1 MRSNRL
7 RRLTFA
13 AAALFCSQA
22 WAQNFAVEG
31 AVIDSR
37 NGASLGV
44 VSERGELASLFRAQK
59 AMTFGILRSAGISLE
74 QLSPEV
80 RARIERFQT
89 TNVEAFRAFSQG
101 LDLKDQGRFAEAR
114 EQFRRAAELDP
125 NFALAKE
132 QQQSM
137 PDINIGTG
145 AQMRAVIAAAAGNA
159 VDRSKVA
166 VAVDAA
172 RAVAALQ
179 AGQTLVLAQAQDV
192 LYFDGNRLNY
202 NRTQDQS
209 SASAQPNF
217 AASFAV
223 EGSGTLITSSA
234 VSEFSASDVQIS
246 SGVLQR
252 LGNSSSGFDA
262 KLLNARSTGTGSV
275 QLSDGST
282 AYWGSWNSSASG
294 SASLLLGSSTY
305 ASPSMGDFHWAVGDA
320 LRSMPTSGRAS
331 YTPSGGSLAGMTGSI
346 LVDFGT
352 RVATLNNLGFGIGS
366 LVFSNLS
373 GNASFAATASGF
385 AGNYTA
391 GQCTGCSAFS
401 AASSTFN
408 AAFIGRSGAGLAFS
422 TTLVTGPGTGT
433 GGSAVGTQ
441 VLKGP

>member
-1 MRSNRL
+1 MKRFFLS
-7 RRLTFA
+7 
-13 AAALFCSQA
+13 AAALPIALLCTQA
-22 WAQNFAVEG
+22 WAQNFSVEG
-31 AVIDSR
+31 AIIDSR

-44 VSERGELASLFRAQK
+44 VSERGDLASLFRAQK

-101 LDLKDQGRFAEAR
+101 LDLKDQGRFSEAR
-114 EQFRRAAELDP
+114 EQFKRAAELDP

-137 PDINIGTG
+137 PDLTIGNG
-145 AQMRAVIAAAAGNA
+145 MQMRAVIAAAAGNA

-172 RAVAALQ
+172 RAIAALQ
-179 AGQTLVLAQAQDV
+179 AGQTLVMAQAQDV
-192 LYFDGNRLNY
+192 LYFDGNRISY

-209 SASAQPNF
+209 SASAQPNY

-223 EGSGTLITSSA
+223 EGTGGLITSSA
-234 VSEFSASDVQIS
+234 VSEFSVADVQLA

-252 LGNSSSGFDA
+252 LGSDPSGFNA
-262 KLLNARSTGTGSV
+262 RLLNARSTGTGSV

-282 AYWGSWNSSASG
+282 AYWGSWNSTPSA
-294 SASLLLGSSTY
+294 SASLLLGSTVY
-305 ASPSMGDFHWAVGDA
+305 TAPGMGDFHWALGDA
-320 LRSMPTSGRAS
+320 LRSMPSSGQVT
-331 YTPSGGSLAGMTGSI
+331 YTPAGGSLVGMTGNI
-346 LVDFGT
+346 LVDFNT
-352 RVATLNNLGFGIGS
+352 RVATLNNLGFSIGA
-366 LVFSNLS
+366 LVFSNLTGS
-373 GNASFAATASGF
+373 ATIPANASGF
-385 AGNYTA
+385 AGNYTG
-391 GQCTGCSAFS
+391 GQCNGCTAFS
-401 AASSTFN
+401 ATTSSYN
-408 AAFIGRSGAGLAFS
+408 AAFIGRSGAGLVYS
-422 TTLVTGPGTGT
+422 TTLVTGPGTGA

>member
-1 MRSNRL
+1 MKRL
-7 RRLTFA
+7 ILAT
-13 AAALFCSQA
+13 AALLASQA
-22 WAQNFAVEG
+22 WAQQTFSVEG

-137 PDINIGTG
+137 PDINIGSG
-145 AQMRAVIAAAAGNA
+145 AQMRAVIAAATGNA

-179 AGQTLVLAQAQDV
+179 AGQTLVLAQASEV
-192 LYFDGNRLNY
+192 VYFDGNRLNY
-202 NRTQDQS
+202 NRGQDQS
-209 SASAQPNF
+209 GASAQPNF

-223 EGSGTLITSSA
+223 EGASPLITSSA
-234 VSEFSASDVQIS
+234 VNEFGASDIQLS

-252 LGNSSSGFDA
+252 MGSDASGFSA
-262 KLLNARSTGTGSV
+262 KLLNARSVATGSV

-282 AYWGSWNSSASG
+282 AYWGSWNSAPST

-305 ASPSMGDFHWAVGDA
+305 VAPTLGNFHWAVGDA
-320 LRSMPTSGRAS
+320 LRSMPTSGRTT
-331 YTPSGGSLAGMTGSI
+331 YTPAGGSLTGMTGSI
-346 LVDFGT
+346 QVDFGT
-352 RVATLNNLGFGIGS
+352 RVATLNNLGFGIGT
-366 LVFSNLS
+366 LVFSNLN
-373 GNASFAATASGF
+373 GTATFPATASGF
-385 AGNYTA
+385 AGSYSS
-391 GQCTGCSAFS
+391 GQCTGCSAFN
-401 AASSTFN
+401 ASGSTFN
-408 AAFIGRSGAGLAFS
+408 AAFLGRSGSGLAFS
-422 TTLVTGPGTGT
+422 TTLVTGPGTGA

>member
-1 MRSNRL
+1 MKRL
-7 RRLTFA
+7 FLS
-13 AAALFCSQA
+13 AAALLCAQA

-145 AQMRAVIAAAAGNA
+145 MQMRAVLAAAAGNA

-179 AGQTLVLAQAQDV
+179 AGQTLVMAQAQDV
-192 LYFDGNRLNY
+192 VYFDGNRLNY
-202 NRTQDQS
+202 NRTQSQG
-209 SASAQPNF
+209 SAAAQPSF
-217 AASFAV
+217 ATAFAV
-223 EGSGTLITSSA
+223 EGSGNLITFSA
-234 VSEFSASDVQIS
+234 ASDFSVSEVQLA

-252 LGNSSSGFDA
+252 LGGDDIGFNA
-262 KLLNARSTGTGSV
+262 RLLNARSTGTGSV

-282 AYWGSWNSSASG
+282 AYWGSWNSTPTST
-294 SASLLLGSSTY
+294 ASLLLGSTVHT
-305 ASPSMGDFHWAVGDA
+305 SPELGNFHWAVGDA
-320 LRSMPTSGRAS
+320 MRAMPSSGTVL
-331 YTPSGGSLAGMTGSI
+331 YTPSGGSLAGMTGTI
-346 LVDFGT
+346 GVDFT
-352 RVATLNNLGFGIGS
+352 NRVATLNNLGFSIGN
-366 LVFSNLS
+366 LVFSNLTATA
-373 GNASFAATASGF
+373 NFAATSSGF
-385 AGNYTA
+385 AGLYTG
-391 GQCTGCSAFS
+391 GQCAGCTGFS
-401 AASSTFN
+401 ATTSTFN

-422 TTLVTGPGTGT
+422 TTMVSGPGTGT
-433 GGSAVGTQ
+433 GGNAVGTQ
-441 VLKGP
+441 VLRGP

>member
-1 MRSNRL
+1 
-7 RRLTFA
+7 
-13 AAALFCSQA
+13 
-22 WAQNFAVEG
+22 
-31 AVIDSR
+31 
-37 NGASLGV
+37 
-44 VSERGELASLFRAQK
+44 
-59 AMTFGILRSAGISLE
+59 
-74 QLSPEV
+74 V

-101 LDLKDQGRFAEAR
+101 LDLKDQGRFTEAR

-137 PDINIGTG
+137 PDINIGSG

-179 AGQTLVLAQAQDV
+179 AGQTLVLAQANEV
-192 LYFDGNRLNY
+192 VYFDGNRLSY

-223 EGSGTLITSSA
+223 EGTGSLITSSA
-234 VSEFSASDVQIS
+234 VSEFSAADVQLS
-246 SGVLQR
+246 GGVLQR
-252 LGNSSSGFDA
+252 LGNDPSGFSA
-262 KLLNARSTGTGSV
+262 KLLNARSSGTGSV

-282 AYWGSWNSSASG
+282 AYWGTWNSATTT
-294 SASLLLGSSTY
+294 SASLLLGTSTY
-305 ASPSMGDFHWAVGDA
+305 VAPALGDFHWTVGDA
-320 LRSMPTSGRAS
+320 LRSMPTAGQTS
-331 YTPSGGSLAGMTGSI
+331 YTPAGGSLAGMSGSI
-346 LVDFGT
+346 LVDFGA
-352 RVATLNNLGFGIGS
+352 RVATLNNLGFSIGN
-366 LVFSNLS
+366 LVFSNLHGS
-373 GNASFAATASGF
+373 ASFPATASGF
-385 AGNYTA
+385 SGNYA
-391 GQCTGCSAFS
+391 GGQCTGCSAFN

-408 AAFIGRSGAGLAFS
+408 AAFIGRSGSGLAFS
-422 TTLVTGPGTGT
+422 TTLVTGPGTGA

-441 VLKGP
+441 VLRGP

>member
-1 MRSNRL
+1 MKRISL
-7 RRLTFA
+7 LLSA
-13 AAALFCSQA
+13 MLCAQA

-31 AVIDSR
+31 AIIDSR
-37 NGASLGV
+37 NGNSLGV
-44 VSERGELASLFRAQK
+44 VSERGDLASLFRAQK

-145 AQMRAVIAAAAGNA
+145 MQMRAVIAAATGNA

-192 LYFDGNRLNY
+192 LSFDGNKLSY
-202 NRTQDQS
+202 NRAQEQS
-209 SASAQPNF
+209 STSAQPNF

-223 EGSGTLITSSA
+223 EGSGILITSSA
-234 VSEFSASDVQIS
+234 VSEFSAADVQLNG
-246 SGVLQR
+246 GVLQR
-252 LGNSSSGFDA
+252 LGSDPSGFNA

-282 AYWGSWNSSASG
+282 AYWGTWNSSAG
-294 SASLLLGSSTY
+294 NTASLLLGSSTY
-305 ASPSMGDFHWAVGDA
+305 VSPDMGNFHWAVGDA
-320 LRSMPTSGRAS
+320 LRSMPSSGLTT
-331 YTPSGGSLAGMTGSI
+331 YTPAGGSLAGMTGNI
-346 LVDFGT
+346 LVDFGA
-352 RVATLNNLGFGIGS
+352 RVATLNNLGFSIGS

-373 GNASFAATASGF
+373 GSASFPTTASGF
-385 AGNYTA
+385 AGFYTG

-401 AASSTFN
+401 ATTSSFN
-408 AAFIGRSGAGLAFS
+408 AAFIGRSGAGLVFS
-422 TTLVTGPGTGT
+422 TTMVTGAGTGA

-441 VLKGP
+441 VLKAP